1 MIKRVWKL
9 GSLEHKLYPSQEA
22 VLKLKR
28 ILESNN
34 EGFEDIIWGPDIDV
48 IDLSGNSGEKI
59 EQYVVNEIL
68 DDGDEVIIKAK
79 RINQ

>member
-22 VLKLKR
+22 VLKL
-28 ILESNN
+28 ESNN
-34 EGFEDIIWGPDIDV
+34 ERFEDIIWGPDIDV
-48 IDLSGNSGEKI
+48 INLSGNSKKKI